1 MYKKLLLTLIFTVS
15 MFASMQV
22 GSEFENFKIKNQ
34 FDKEYSITPKTKK
47 VIFVFSKANGHIV
60 KDYLSSKE
68 PDFLEKKDTLFVA
81 DVSAMPSIIAW
92 FVLPG
97 LKDNKYSIIVLKDD
111 DISKKYKTKENE
123 DKITLVY
130 LNNKKII
137 DIKYLDDK
145 QQLNKYLEN

>member
-81 DVSAMPSIIAW
+81 DVSAMPSFIAW

-111 DISKKYKTKENE
+111 DISKKYKNE
-123 DKITLVY
+123 TNQDKITVVY
-130 LNNKKII
+130 LDNKKIT
-137 DIKYLDDK
+137 DVKYFSSK
-145 QQLNKYLEN
+145 EELENDLK

>member
-60 KDYLSSKE
+60 KDYLSKK
-68 PDFLEKKDTLFVA
+68 PADFLDKKDTLFVA
-81 DVSAMPSIIAW
+81 DVSAMPSFVAW

-97 LKDNKYSIIVLKDD
+97 LKDNKFSIIVLKDD

-123 DKITLVY
+123 EKITVVY
-130 LNNKKII
+130 LDNKKIT
-137 DIKYLDDK
+137 DVKYFSSK
-145 QQLNKYLEN
+145 EELENDLK

>member
-81 DVSAMPSIIAW
+81 DVSAMPSFIAW

-111 DISKKYKTKENE
+111 DISKKYKNE
-123 DKITLVY
+123 TNQDKITVVY
-130 LNNKKII
+130 LDNKKIT
-137 DIKYLDDK
+137 DIKYFSSK
-145 QQLNKYLEN
+145 EELENDLK

>member
-68 PDFLEKKDTLFVA
+68 PDFLEKKDVLFVA
-81 DVSAMPSIIAW
+81 DVSAMPSFVAW

-97 LKDNKYSIIVLKDD
+97 LKDNKFSIIVLKDD

-123 DKITLVY
+123 EKITVVY
-130 LNNKKII
+130 LDNNKIT
-137 DIKYLDDK
+137 DIKYFTSK
-145 QQLNKYLEN
+145 EELENDLK